1 MSDKDLGKAL
11 LKFDLTPPAAAA
23 AVEVDRIIEDD
34 RRRMQRLARLAV
46 ALWILA
52 ALGALSIAIGSGFV
66 FPAIAKAMSERAQGE
81 PAPGDVH
88 FLMLAKLTAAC
99 ILLGSLSF
107 VLLVAAGLA
116 TVVLVYRSRLATL
129 RQINANLLQ
138 ISEQLKG
145 LGHREPS
152 PGN

>member
-11 LKFDLTPPAAAA
+11 LKLDLTPPHAAPH
-23 AVEVDRIIEDD
+23 VEVDRIIEDD
-34 RRRMQRLARLAV
+34 RRRMQWLARLAV

-52 ALGALSIAIGSGFV
+52 AVGVLSIAVGSGFV
-66 FPAIAKAMSERAQGE
+66 FPAIAKALNERAQNEAG
-81 PAPGDVH
+81 GDAH

-107 VLLVAAGLA
+107 VVLVAAGLA
-116 TVVLVYRSRLATL
+116 TVVLVYRSRRATL

-145 LGHREPS
+145 LVGREPS
-152 PGN
+152 PGH